1 MPHARTEEDRAV
13 IMEAARSIMVHTARR
28 QELITYADL
37 NQKISEDTDTEP
49 FDFSREADRD
59 ALGALLADVV
69 KDDLLHSRFM
79 LSSVATLSDLEREPG
94 NEFYALA
101 ENLGHL
107 EPGASRER
115 KYEFWAE
122 QLKLTHDHY
131 KRRI

>member
-1 MPHARTEEDRAV
+1 MPHARTDEDRAIV
-13 IMEAARSIMVHTARR
+13 MEAARSIMVHTARR

-37 NQKISEDTDTEP
+37 NQQMSKDTDTEP
-49 FDFSREADRD
+49 FDLSQDADRD

-69 KDDLLHSRFM
+69 KEDLLHSRFM
-79 LSSVATLSDLEREPG
+79 LSSVATLSEVEREPG
-94 NEFYALA
+94 SEFYMLA

-107 EPGASRER
+107 EFGASRER
-115 KYEFWAE
+115 KYAFWAE

>member
-1 MPHARTEEDRAV
+1 MPHSRTDEDRAI

-37 NQKISEDTDTEP
+37 NQQMSKDTDTEP
-49 FDFSREADRD
+49 FDLSQDADRD

-79 LSSVATLSDLEREPG
+79 LSSVATLSEAEREPG
-94 NEFYALA
+94 SEFYILA
-101 ENLGHL
+101 EHLGHL
-107 EPGASRER
+107 EPDASAER
-115 KYEFWAE
+115 KYAFWAE